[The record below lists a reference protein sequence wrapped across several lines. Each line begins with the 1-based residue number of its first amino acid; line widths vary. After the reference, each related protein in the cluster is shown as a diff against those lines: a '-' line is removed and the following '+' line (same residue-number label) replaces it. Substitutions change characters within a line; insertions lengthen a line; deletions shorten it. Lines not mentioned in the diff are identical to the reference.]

1 MHSGQRPRS
10 PVPEKSLTSSISS
23 ASKCRVDGMQDP
35 SKRHELDRTT
45 VRSLVCAL
53 CDLRQPVSATCAG
66 CGVEFGAYSCLKCCF
81 FDDDLE
87 KQQFHCEA
95 CGICRVGG
103 ASNFFHCNTCGCC
116 YANSLQV
123 APAILCFV
131 SANAN
136 VTTGLFTQRHLSSIA
151 INTDP

>member
-1 MHSGQRPRS
+1 
-10 PVPEKSLTSSISS
+10 
-23 ASKCRVDGMQDP
+23 MQDP

-53 CDLRQPVSATCAG
+53 CDLRQPVASLCAG
-66 CGVEFGAYSCLKCCF
+66 CGCEFGAYSCLKCCF
-81 FDDDLE
+81 FDDDLH

-123 APAILCFV
+123 PSCPSWTL
-131 SANAN
+131 
-136 VTTGLFTQRHLSSIA
+136 
-151 INTDP
+151 P

>member
-1 MHSGQRPRS
+1 MLLN
-10 PVPEKSLTSSISS
+10 VD
-23 ASKCRVDGMQDP
+23 DGMQDP

-53 CDLRQPVSATCAG
+53 CDLRQPVAATCVG

-103 ASNFFHCNTCGCC
+103 APNFFHCNTCGCC

-123 APAILCFV
+123 PPASHCCV
-131 SANAN
+131 STN
-136 VTTGLFTQRHLSSIA
+136 VKVATWLYVCSDTCPALQ
-151 INTDP
+151 